1 MTLMENFGALILT
14 AGASTRIGYPKALL
28 QWQGKSFLENIISTL
43 RLARVESIRV
53 VTSPDGQRLLRE
65 NVDLAGVELVVNPTP
80 ELGQFSSIRCGLW
93 DFGVDVAL
101 LCLVDHPKISPAL
114 ILELKDACLGTDA
127 LAVIPRFRGKRG
139 HPIALKM
146 PIITAFLEAAE
157 SATAKEVLLEHW
169 PQILEIDT
177 GDSGAVADIDTP
189 ADYEHFLEQTFPGGH
204 R

>member
-1 MTLMENFGALILT
+1 MANFGALILA

-28 QWQGKSFLENIISTL
+28 QWQGKSFLENIIGTL
-43 RLARVESIRV
+43 RHARVGSIRV

-65 NVDLAGVELVVNPTP
+65 NLDLAGAELVVNPNP
-80 ELGQFSSIRCGLW
+80 ELGQFSSIRCGLR
-93 DFGVDVAL
+93 DLGVDVAL

-114 ILELKDACLGTDA
+114 IFELKEACLGTDA

-146 PIITAFLEAAE
+146 PMITAFLQAPD

-189 ADYEHFLEQTFPGGH
+189 ADYEHFLEETFPAGD